1 MERSMTRLFPR
12 GFARFCAAALV
23 LGSAGIAFQAE
34 AQTQVRTQAQAQL
47 SSRDRM
53 IFGLGAA
60 SAPEYQGSDERST
73 RAIPLIDIARG
84 SFFMNLRNGIGA
96 YPLEYGDFR
105 FGASIV
111 YMPGFDLP
119 YELGEVSGSAGARLF
134 TDWERGGINAT
145 FGITKAVSGDLEGML
160 VDASLSYRYNVTTKL
175 TLIPVIGTTWS
186 DGDYNKSYF
195 GVTPAHAT
203 TAGISSFSPG
213 GGFKDVSIGLSA
225 NYRITDRVNL
235 TASATMS
242 KLLGDAKD
250 SPIVFD
256 DTQAFGFIGV
266 SYRFGN

>member
-1 MERSMTRLFPR
+1 MMRLSPR
-12 GFARFCAAALV
+12 GLARLCAVGLAL
-23 LGSAGIAFQAE
+23 GIAGIALPAQ

-47 SSRDRM
+47 PSRDRM

-60 SAPEYQGSDERST
+60 STPEYQGSDERST

-84 SFFMNLRNGIGA
+84 PFFMNLRNGIGA

-111 YMPGFDLP
+111 YIPGFDLP
-119 YELGEVSGSAGARLF
+119 YALGEVSGSVGARLF
-134 TDWERGGINAT
+134 TDWERDGFNAT
-145 FGITKAVSGDLEGML
+145 FGVTKAVSGDLEGML
-160 VDASLSYRYNVTTKL
+160 VDASLSYRYNVTEKL

-186 DGDYNKSYF
+186 DGDYNQSYF
-195 GVTPAHAT
+195 GVTPIQAAS
-203 TAGISSFSPG
+203 AGISSFSPG
-213 GGFKDVSIGLSA
+213 GGFKDVSIGLTA
-225 NYRITDRVNL
+225 NYRITERVNL
-235 TASATMS
+235 TASATMT
-242 KLLGDAKD
+242 KLLGDARN

>member
-1 MERSMTRLFPR
+1 MKKKTSISLARL
-12 GFARFCAAALV
+12 CAAAFA
-23 LGSAGIAFQAE
+23 LGCAGAASQAM
-34 AQTQVRTQAQAQL
+34 AQ
-47 SSRDRM
+47 DRM

-60 SAPEYQGSDERST
+60 SAPEYQGSDQQSA

-84 SFFMNLRNGIGA
+84 PFFMNLRNGIGA

-105 FGASIV
+105 FGTSIV
-111 YMPGFDLP
+111 YIPGFDLP
-119 YELGEVSGSAGARLF
+119 HALGEVSGSAGARLF
-134 TDWERGGINAT
+134 TDWERGGVNAT
-145 FGITKAVSGDLEGML
+145 FGVTRAVSGDLEGTL
-160 VDASLSYRYNVTTKL
+160 VDASLSYRHNVTPKL

-186 DGDYNKSYF
+186 DSDYTNSYF
-195 GVTPAHAT
+195 GVTPAQAAA
-203 TAGISSFSPG
+203 AGISSFSPG
-213 GGFKDVSIGLSA
+213 GGFKDVSIGLTA
-225 NYRITDRVNL
+225 NYRVTERVNL

>member
-1 MERSMTRLFPR
+1 MKKPPSISLARL
-12 GFARFCAAALV
+12 CAATLALGTV
-23 LGSAGIAFQAE
+23 GLVSQAE
-34 AQTQVRTQAQAQL
+34 AQSQARTQAQAQVT
-47 SSRDRM
+47 STDRM

-60 SAPEYQGSDERST
+60 SAPEYQGSDERKT

-84 SFFMNLRNGIGA
+84 PFFMNLRNGIGA
-96 YPLEYGDFR
+96 YPFEYGDFR

-111 YMPGFDLP
+111 YIPGFDLP
-119 YELGEVSGSAGARLF
+119 YALGEVSGSAGARLF
-134 TDWERGGINAT
+134 TDWERDGFNAT
-145 FGITKAVSGDLEGML
+145 FGMTKAVSGDLEGML
-160 VDASLSYRYNVTTKL
+160 VDASLSYRYNVTSKL

-186 DGDYNKSYF
+186 DGDYNQSYF
-195 GVTPAHAT
+195 GVTPAQASA
-203 TAGISSFSPG
+203 AGISAFSPG

-225 NYRITDRVNL
+225 NYRVTDRVNL